1 MTSGCALRDLTKPE
15 RFASVAKD
23 VALVTI
29 GFAVLGFQRIQ
40 VLRRELEQSMP
51 ARVH

>member
-1 MTSGCALRDLTKPE
+1 MTSGCAFRDLATPE
-15 RFASVAKD
+15 RVAGLAKD

-29 GFAVLGFQRIQ
+29 GFAVLGFQRFQ

-51 ARVH
+51 ARVR